1 MILLM
6 VLNWY
11 LSVSNNRRFS
21 FYFLS
26 EGRVLWMQRSMCGI
40 WLFTYSNKY
49 ILLVYGGLV
58 SGQRT
63 AQGAGLNKAGLA
75 LTLGTQSRWVMSTRY
90 ETTQFV
96 INCKGEKCQQS
107 GKLTLKK

>member
-1 MILLM
+1 M
-6 VLNWY
+6 
-11 LSVSNNRRFS
+11 
-21 FYFLS
+21 
-26 EGRVLWMQRSMCGI
+26 
-40 WLFTYSNKY
+40 
-49 ILLVYGGLV
+49 

-90 ETTQFV
+90 ETTQFI
-96 INCKGEKCQQS
+96 INCEGEKRPKS

>member
-6 VLNWY
+6 VFNWY

-26 EGRVLWMQRSMCGI
+26 EGRVLWIQRSMCGI

-49 ILLVYGGLV
+49 ILLVSWRPSVRPEDGPRCRIKQGRAGPDSRNSSLGG
-58 SGQRT
+58 
-63 AQGAGLNKAGLA
+63 
-75 LTLGTQSRWVMSTRY
+75 
-90 ETTQFV
+90 
-96 INCKGEKCQQS
+96 
-107 GKLTLKK
+107 

>member
-6 VLNWY
+6 VLNWF

-21 FYFLS
+21 FYFWS
-26 EGRVLWMQRSMCGI
+26 EGRVFWIQRSLCGI

-49 ILLVYGGLV
+49 ILLV
-58 SGQRT
+58 SWWP
-63 AQGAGLNKAGLA
+63 GARPEDSPRCRMA

-90 ETTQFV
+90 ETTQFI
-96 INCKGEKCQQS
+96 INCKGEKVPTVREAHAEEMRFS
-107 GKLTLKK
+107 